1 MVNASNTYKERTFL
15 NWKGKEKKEKKKK
28 NLQKLSTYFTSLQP
42 FILKTYVWKN
52 PTT

>member
-15 NWKGKEKKEKKKK
+15 NWEGKEKKEKKIYKF
-28 NLQKLSTYFTSLQP
+28 STYFTSLQP